1 MIYSILAKEKK
12 HLNGKDY
19 YKHLAQRMEAPVQ
32 CRQTGSA
39 SGSINL
45 TNTRSRNTTKNG
57 DGGVVRVPASEWLE
71 NCESQ

>member
-19 YKHLAQRMEAPVQ
+19 YKHLAQEWKRPSSVANWLRKRLDKLDQYKVEEYDQ
-32 CRQTGSA
+32 
-39 SGSINL
+39 
-45 TNTRSRNTTKNG
+45 NG